1 MAQVLYFAH
10 YGLLLIFGIAV
21 SAAFCAV
28 TLNKINL
35 IRLACTT
42 VLSGLL
48 QIAVYYGFGETAVWR
63 IYPLITHLPIVLTLW
78 LWMGRHLSSA
88 VAATTSAY
96 LCCQPAK
103 WFGLAA
109 FELTGST
116 PAELLVRVDVLLMTA
131 LIILL
136 HFSTQIAR
144 IYGQKR
150 KSSWVFSIIPVVYY
164 LFDYAVS
171 IYTSLWSGSNR
182 LVAEFLPFFLCIGH
196 LFFCAVYYREFEL
209 KNEAE
214 HKENILRITAEQQAK
229 EVETIRRSEA
239 EIRILRHDMRL
250 FLNSLSSCI
259 EHSDKATAQKMISGF
274 VERAEASSV
283 KRYCTNDTL
292 NYLLSDY
299 AAQCREKAVLFHPVI
314 ELTETIPDEILF
326 SSIVANALDN
336 ALNAQEGLVQ
346 EKRIIRLMLKN
357 HNGKTL
363 FSVKNTYCIRPVF
376 QDGIPVSF
384 QKDHGYGVRSIQ
396 YAAEKMGGNCQFVLE
411 DEWFIVRVVI

>member
-1 MAQVLYFAH
+1 MEQVLFFVH
-10 YGLLLIFGIAV
+10 YGLLLIFGIAL
-21 SAAFCAV
+21 SAAFSGIAV
-28 TLNKINL
+28 SKTNL
-35 IRLACTT
+35 IRLAATAF
-42 VLSGLL
+42 LSGIL
-48 QIAVYYGFGETAVWR
+48 QIAIYCAFGENAVWQN
-63 IYPLITHLPIVLTLW
+63 YPIVTHLPTILALW
-78 LWMGRHLSSA
+78 VGFGKRFSSA
-88 VAATTSAY
+88 AAATASAY

-103 WFGLAA
+103 WLGIAA
-109 FELTGST
+109 SMLTGSPLIEHT
-116 PAELLVRVDVLLMTA
+116 VRIAVLLITA
-131 LIILL
+131 LIILPS
-136 HFSTQIAR
+136 FSIKIAS
-144 IYGQKR
+144 IYSQKH
-150 KSSWVFSIIPVVYY
+150 KSSWVFGIIPVVYY
-164 LFDYAVS
+164 LFDYAVG
-171 IYTSLWSGSNR
+171 IYSSLWTSHNR
-182 LVAEFLPFFLCIGH
+182 LTVEFLPLFLCIGH
-196 LFFCAVYYREFEL
+196 LIFCAVYYREYEL

-214 HKENILRITAEQQAK
+214 RKEQLLRITVEQQAK

-283 KRYCTNDTL
+283 KRYCANDTL

-299 AAQCREKAVLFHPVI
+299 AAQCREKAVLFHPDI
-314 ELTETIPDEILF
+314 KLTETIPDEILF

-363 FSVKNTYCIRPVF
+363 FSVKNAYCTRPVF

-396 YAAEKMGGNCQFVLE
+396 YAAEKMGGNYQFILE
-411 DEWFIVRVVI
+411 DEWFILRVVI